1 MWWRWVFEIGYR
13 WWVFWLWFVL
23 WIWFWLVSVR
33 PCDIQAHLGL
43 RLQPDNMAHT
53 VPKPRPQAAFKPIG
67 QMIFI
72 SSYHATPPG
81 SHPVNYF
88 LNKEAIAWLC
98 YLSVARQYLGSIA
111 AEHIC
116 WSGKQF
122 QCHSSHSHLN
132 THFEAIELDPPCPL
146 MTRVIITL
154 PLILGYKYEK
164 LRKKCGGWG
173 RGGAPEEV
181 RKQ

>member
-43 RLQPDNMAHT
+43 GLQPNNMAYT
-53 VPKPRPQAAFKPIG
+53 VPKPRPQATFKPIG

-88 LNKEAIAWLC
+88 LNKEVIARLY
-98 YLSVARQYLGSIA
+98 YLSVAQQYQGNITTK
-111 AEHIC
+111 HIR
-116 WSGKQF
+116 WGGKQF

-132 THFEAIELDPPCPL
+132 THFEAIELEPPTYL
-146 MTRVIITL
+146 WLRVIITL
-154 PLILGYKYEK
+154 QLILGYKYEK
-164 LRKKCGGWG
+164 LRKKWGGGGG
-173 RGGAPEEV
+173 RGSREN
-181 RKQ
+181 